1 MVWRTPQ
8 FLWLLFCIPLV
19 AGLLMWALRRRR
31 RALEQF
37 AQASLLPVLTP
48 DTDQRSHYWRAGLLV
63 GALTL
68 LILAL
73 AGPRWGFQWEEVRR
87 EGADIVVAL
96 DTSRSMLATDIT
108 PTRIDRAKLALR
120 DFVQHLQGDRIGL
133 VAFAGS
139 AFIQCPLTLDYGAF
153 LESLRSV
160 TVGIIPKGGTALGEA
175 ITTGL
180 AAFENQP
187 GRHHALL
194 IITDGEDHD
203 GQIQAAGQQAA
214 AKGIK
219 IYTVGVGSPEGEL
232 IPLNADGRRSFLKD
246 RQGQVVKSRLDTE
259 TLQQIA
265 LTTGGAYVYDTGPSL
280 GLGEIYTRYL
290 SQLEKRD
297 LTSTLERRSAERFQ
311 LPLAVGLLLLALEV
325 CIRDRRSQAV
335 RDGAPPEQLGRP
347 FPPGERENKS

>member
-1 MVWRTPQ
+1 MVWRTPEL
-8 FLWLLFCIPLV
+8 LWLLCCVPLV
-19 AGLLMWALRRRR
+19 AGLLVWALRRRR

-37 AQASLLPVLTP
+37 AQASLLAVLTS
-48 DTDQRSHYWRAGLLV
+48 DTAQRGHHWRAGLLV
-63 GALTL
+63 GALSLL
-68 LILAL
+68 LIAL
-73 AGPRWGFQWEEVRR
+73 AGPRWGFEWEAVRR

-96 DTSRSMLATDIT
+96 DTSRSMLATDVS
-108 PTRIDRAKLALR
+108 PTRLERAKLALQ
-120 DFVQHLQGDRIGL
+120 DLVQQLQGDRIGL

-187 GRHHALL
+187 GQHHALL
-194 IITDGEDHD
+194 IITDGEDHA
-203 GQIQAAGQQAA
+203 GQIRAASQQAA
-214 AKGIK
+214 EKGIK

-232 IPLNADGRRSFLKD
+232 IPLSVDGRRSFLKD
-246 RQGQVVKSRLDTE
+246 RQGQVVKSRLDTD

-265 LTTGGAYVYDTGPSL
+265 LTTGGAYVYDAGPSL

-290 SQLEKRD
+290 SQLEKRE
-297 LTSTLERRSAERFQ
+297 LTSTLERRYAERFQ
-311 LPLAVGLLLLALEV
+311 LPLALGLILLALEG
-325 CIRDRRSQAV
+325 CIRDRRSQAA
-335 RDGAPPEQLGRP
+335 DKESAGQLSHLPPR
-347 FPPGERENKS
+347 ERENES

>member
-8 FLWLLFCIPLV
+8 LLWLLCCVPLV
-19 AGLLMWALRRRR
+19 AGLLVWALRRRR

-37 AQASLLPVLTP
+37 AQASLLPVLTA
-48 DTDQRSHYWRAGLLV
+48 DTDQRGHRWRVGLLV
-63 GALTL
+63 GALTF

-87 EGADIVVAL
+87 EGADIVVAI

-108 PTRIDRAKLALR
+108 PTQLDRAKLALR

-175 ITTGL
+175 IGAGL
-180 AAFENQP
+180 TAFENQS
-187 GRHHALL
+187 GQHHALL

-203 GQIQAAGQQAA
+203 GQIQAASQQAVE
-214 AKGIK
+214 KGIK

-232 IPLNADGRRSFLKD
+232 IPLNVDGRRSFLKD

-265 LTTGGAYVYDTGPSL
+265 LTTGGAYVYDTSPSL

-297 LTSTLERRSAERFQ
+297 LTSTLERRYADRFQ

-325 CIRDRRSQAV
+325 CIRDWRSQAA
-335 RDGAPPEQLGRP
+335 RDGASHGQRSHSVPP
-347 FPPGERENKS
+347 REEKNKS

>member
-8 FLWLLFCIPLV
+8 LLWLLLCVPLV
-19 AGLLMWALRRRR
+19 AGLLVWALRRRR

-37 AQASLLPVLTP
+37 AQASLLPVLIP
-48 DTDQRSHYWRAGLLV
+48 DTDRRGHPWRAGLLV
-63 GALTL
+63 GALAL

-73 AGPRWGFQWEEVRR
+73 AGPRWGLQWEEVRR
-87 EGADIVVAL
+87 EGADIVVVL

-108 PTRIDRAKLALR
+108 PTRLDRAKLALR
-120 DFVQHLQGDRIGL
+120 DFVRHLQGDRIGL

-139 AFIQCPLTLDYGAF
+139 AFVQCPLTLDYGAF

-175 ITTGL
+175 IKTGL

-203 GQIQAAGQQAA
+203 GQIQAASQRAA
-214 AKGIK
+214 ERGIK

-232 IPLNADGRRSFLKD
+232 VPLSVDGRRSFLKD

-265 LTTGGAYVYDTGPSL
+265 LTTGGAYIYDTGPSL

-290 SQLEKRD
+290 SRLEKRD
-297 LTSTLERRSAERFQ
+297 LTSTLERRYADRFQ
-311 LPLAVGLLLLALEV
+311 LPLAIGLLLLALEP
-325 CIRDRRSQAV
+325 CIRGRRLQTVGDVPSPKPLRRS
-335 RDGAPPEQLGRP
+335 
-347 FPPGERENKS
+347 

>member
-1 MVWRTPQ
+1 MIWHTPQ
-8 FLWLLFCIPLV
+8 FLWLLLCVPLV
-19 AGLLMWALRRRR
+19 AGLLVWALRRRR
-31 RALEQF
+31 CALEQF
-37 AQASLLPVLTP
+37 AQASLLAVLLP
-48 DTDQRSHYWRAGLLV
+48 DTNQRTHYWRSGLLV

-68 LILAL
+68 LLIAL

-87 EGADIVVAL
+87 EGADIVVVL

-108 PTRIDRAKLALR
+108 PTRLERAKLALR

-133 VAFAGS
+133 VTFAGS

-175 ITTGL
+175 IGTGL

-187 GRHHALL
+187 GQHHALL

-203 GQIQAAGQQAA
+203 GQVQAASQQAVE
-214 AKGIK
+214 KGIK

-232 IPLNADGRRSFLKD
+232 IPLSIDGRRSFLKD

-265 LTTGGAYVYDTGPSL
+265 LTTGGAYVYDTGPNL

-297 LTSTLERRSAERFQ
+297 LTSILEQRYAERFQ
-311 LPLAVGLLLLALEV
+311 LPLAVGFLLLALEA
-325 CIRDRRSQAV
+325 CLRDRRSQAA
-335 RDGAPPEQLGRP
+335 RDGASHRQRSHSVSS
-347 FPPGERENKS
+347 REEKNEA

>member
-8 FLWLLFCIPLV
+8 LLWLLCCVPLV
-19 AGLLMWALRRRR
+19 AGLLVWALRRRR

-37 AQASLLPVLTP
+37 AQASLLPVLTS
-48 DTDQRSHYWRAGLLV
+48 DTAQHGHHWRAGLLV
-63 GALTL
+63 VALTL
-68 LILAL
+68 LLIAL
-73 AGPRWGFQWEEVRR
+73 AGPRWGFQWEAVHR

-96 DTSRSMLATDIT
+96 DTSRSMLATDVT
-108 PTRIDRAKLALR
+108 PTRLERAKLALQ
-120 DFVQHLQGDRIGL
+120 DLVQRLQGDRIGL

-160 TVGIIPKGGTALGEA
+160 TVGIIPKGGTALGAA
-175 ITTGL
+175 IQTGL

-187 GRHHALL
+187 GQHHALL

-203 GQIQAAGQQAA
+203 GQLQAASQQAA

-232 IPLNADGRRSFLKD
+232 IPLSVDGRRSFLKD
-246 RQGQVVKSRLDTE
+246 RQGQVIKSRLDTE

-265 LTTGGAYVYDTGPSL
+265 LTTGGAYVYDAGPSL

-290 SQLEKRD
+290 SRLEKRD
-297 LTSTLERRSAERFQ
+297 LTATLERRYAERFQ
-311 LPLAVGLLLLALEV
+311 LPLALGLLLLALEG
-325 CIRDRRSQAV
+325 CIRDQRSQAA
-335 RDGAPPEQLGRP
+335 DKEPPEQVRRSSL
-347 FPPGERENKS
+347 PGEEEHKA